1 MRRKD
6 SGRKSGSHH
15 RKPRVT
21 PVTGVKLNKS
31 STTITVGGSEKLTAT
46 VEPPDATNKTVTW
59 ESDKTSVATVNG
71 GTVTAKAV
79 GTANVTVKTGDGNK
93 TAKCSVTVT
102 DAVKSVTISGTP
114 QVGQT
119 LTANVTPSGA
129 TVTYEW
135 QKADSDAGPY
145 TAIGGATAKTYVLTE
160 SENGKFI
167 KVKVTG
173 TGNYTGSQT
182 SAATTAVSPAT

>member
-1 MRRKD
+1 MI
-6 SGRKSGSHH
+6 
-15 RKPRVT
+15 V

-31 STTITVGGSEKLTAT
+31 STTIAVGGSEKLTAT
-46 VEPPDATNKTVTW
+46 VEPSNATNKTVTW
-59 ESDKTSVATVNG
+59 ESDKTGVATVDG
-71 GTVTAKAV
+71 GTVTAKSV

-93 TAKCSVTVT
+93 TAKCAVKVT

-119 LTANVTPSGA
+119 LTADVTPAGA

-135 QKADSDAGPY
+135 QQAAADSGPFE
-145 TAIGGATAKTYVLTE
+145 AIGGATGKTYVLTE
-160 SENGKFI
+160 SENGKYI

-173 TGNYTGSQT
+173 TGSYTGSQT
-182 SAATTAVSPAT
+182 SAATAAVSPAAGG